1 MKLKSK
7 ISLYK
12 TWVEVSAGALRNN
25 LRVAQKHVGK
35 DVVIMAVVKS
45 NAYGHGLKLHRRSK
59 LSEVG
64 APNIRSSNLRQF
76 GLVLIILMRRSRL
89 KKKVSKIPFL
99 FWVIFRVLA

>member
-45 NAYGHGLKLHRRSK
+45 NAYGHGLLEVAQTLKTVGGWRSAK
-59 LSEVG
+59 
-64 APNIRSSNLRQF
+64 
-76 GLVLIILMRRSRL
+76 
-89 KKKVSKIPFL
+89 
-99 FWVIFRVLA
+99 